1 MLFAVLFRGAQ
12 LCDSAGWERAYLRML
27 DAHPRAVAADLYKLA
42 HQGIR
47 GSEHAV
53 GTRADAAAWMSNEV
67 RELDTLPATID
78 EPVVEPLP
86 PDGRFVRVHLR
97 PFVARGGDP
106 ETLLDAFVATA
117 NAPAHAPANAPAN
130 APASDSAEFSCAA
143 QAAAKVLEPRGESAS
158 ARTFFDT
165 RRKAG
170 YDATHHSPEYDQA
183 YRPAYRVIARKYVD
197 VVMARETGGMR

>member
-1 MLFAVLFRGAQ
+1 MPLVMFSLLFMGAQ
-12 LCDSAGWERAYLRML
+12 ACDTSAWERAYLRTL
-27 DAHPRAVAADLYKLA
+27 DAHPKAEISDLYKVA

-53 GTRADAAAWMSNEV
+53 GDRADAAAWMTREL

-78 EPVVEPLP
+78 EPLVEPLP

-97 PFVARGGDP
+97 PFIATGGDP
-106 ETLLDAFVATA
+106 EKLVDAFVATA
-117 NAPAHAPANAPAN
+117 NAPV
-130 APASDSAEFSCAA
+130 SDVAEFSCAA
-143 QAAAKVLEPRGESAS
+143 AGAAKALESRGESAS
-158 ARTFFDT
+158 TRAFFEA

-170 YDATHHSPEYDQA
+170 YEATHHSPEYGTA

-197 VVMARETGGMR
+197 AVMPSGNRGMR